1 MMIIK
6 VVMFSFQFG
15 GVIRLIG
22 GDKIGIKSAVT
33 VDYVEMSIIYGTPQN
48 H

>member
-6 VVMFSFQFG
+6 SEMFSFRFG
-15 GVIRLIG
+15 GVIRLILG
-22 GDKIGIKSAVT
+22 EQKGMKNAGT
-33 VDYVEMSIIYGTPQN
+33 VDSEEMSIIYGTPQN